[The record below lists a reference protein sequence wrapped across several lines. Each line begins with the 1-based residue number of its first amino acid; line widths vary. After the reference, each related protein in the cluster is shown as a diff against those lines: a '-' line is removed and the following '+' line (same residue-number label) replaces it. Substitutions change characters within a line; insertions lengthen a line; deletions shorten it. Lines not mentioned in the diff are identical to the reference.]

1 LWSEALG
8 EKNLGLF
15 SSPGK
20 RSLILCLLLT
30 LLVIVLYNP
39 VAHYQFVNFDDDRYV
54 TDNPHVSR
62 GLSWGVVSWAFVST
76 EESNWHPLTWLSHA
90 LDCQLFH
97 LNPAGHHYVN
107 LLFHLANVLLLFLL
121 LQIATG
127 FTWRSFMVAA
137 LFGVHPLNVESVVW
151 IAERKNVLCVF
162 FFLLTLGAYGWY
174 VRSPNVRRYVLVAF
188 LFILGLMTKPM
199 VITLPFVLLLLDYW
213 PLGRTNLRRSPN
225 LESGG
230 SVLEPRS
237 GSSIEPLWRL
247 LVEKIPLLAFS
258 AASAIITMKAQKEG
272 GAVRLEYPAWE
283 RFGNAFVSY
292 AAYLAKAIYPV
303 HLAALY
309 PHPGNSISIGGALA
323 SAVLLIAL
331 TVVISRFRRFPYV
344 TVGWFWFLGTM
355 VPVIGLI
362 QVGVQAM
369 ADRYTYIPFIGL
381 FVMVIW
387 GFADWAAAKQI
398 SSKVMAATAFSAL
411 AALST
416 ITHFQE
422 SYWHDSVTLWEHAIA
437 VTGPNFVAQDN
448 LGGALVLQE
457 KYEDAIQHFEY
468 AAEINPQDPLSQLN
482 IGVYEAQHG
491 KLRDAM
497 GRYQFALSRT
507 SDPRLRANAF
517 SNLAGA
523 YRRLHDYARARDSY
537 ESALRLQPDNALNL
551 IGLGIVAQKSGEL
564 TRAIDFYSKG
574 INLGPTDVGYLLLAQ
589 ALEKSA
595 RADDAKAA
603 FAQAQTLSK
612 DLKAATRQVS
622 ELLSDEAPPER
633 TEAVSRIE
641 GTHLPGGTLGR

>member
-1 LWSEALG
+1 LG

-15 SSPGK
+15 SSPGR
-20 RSLILCLLLT
+20 RSLVLCLLLA
-30 LLVIVLYNP
+30 LLLLALYNP

-62 GLSWGVVSWAFVST
+62 GLSWGMVSWAFAST

-107 LLFHLANVLLLFLL
+107 LFFHLANVLLLFLL
-121 LQIATG
+121 LQKATG

-151 IAERKNVLCVF
+151 IAERKNVLCAF

-213 PLGRTNLRRSPN
+213 PLGRANLGRVPS
-225 LESGG
+225 LESGP
-230 SVLEPRS
+230 VLEPGS
-237 GSSIEPLWRL
+237 GSSSEPLWRL
-247 LVEKIPLLAFS
+247 LVEKIPLLSFS

-272 GAVRLEYPAWE
+272 GAVRLEYSVWD
-283 RFGNAFVSY
+283 RLGNALVSY

-309 PHPGNSISIGGALA
+309 PHPGNSISIWAPLA

-331 TVVISRFRRFPYV
+331 TVGLTRFRRFPYV
-344 TVGWFWFLGTM
+344 IVGWFWFLGTM
-355 VPVIGLI
+355 VPVIGFI
-362 QVGVQAM
+362 QVGLQAM

-381 FVMVIW
+381 FVMVTW
-387 GFADWAAAKQI
+387 GIADWAAAKQVP
-398 SSKVMAATAFSAL
+398 SRVMAATAFSAL

-422 SYWHDSVTLWEHAIA
+422 SYWHDSVTLWEHAIE

-448 LGGALVLQE
+448 LGGALVLQQ
-457 KYEDAIQHFEY
+457 KYEDAIQHFQY
-468 AAEINPQDPLSQLN
+468 AAQINPQDPLSQLN
-482 IGVYEAQHG
+482 IGAYEAQHG
-491 KLRDAM
+491 NLRDAIR
-497 GRYQFALSRT
+497 RYQFALSRT
-507 SDPRLRANAF
+507 SDPRLRANGF

-523 YRRLHDYARARDSY
+523 YRRLHDYASARNGY
-537 ESALRLQPDNALNL
+537 ESALRLQPDNVFNL

-564 TRAIDFYSKG
+564 PRAIDFYSRG
-574 INLGPTDVGYLLLAQ
+574 INVQPTDVGYLLLAQ

-603 FAQAQTLSK
+603 FSQAQALSK
-612 DLKAATRQVS
+612 DLKAATREVS

-641 GTHLPGGTLGR
+641 GTHFPGVTLGR